1 MSRIVL
7 LDREIPQTV
16 RGGVVAIGNF
26 DGVHRGHQQLLE
38 TARRIAEQENIPW
51 GMMTLEPH
59 PRDVF
64 RPDEPLFRLTP
75 LPMKARLLSGL
86 GGDFVAVLPFSRTTA
101 ALEAEDFVRQYVVET
116 LGARHVVTGYDFH
129 FGHGR
134 KGNPDLMRRLGE
146 KHGFGVDIVDQV
158 TDDDGIAPFS
168 SSAIRNH
175 LRRGHVKRAAHELG
189 YWWMVEGEVVH
200 GDARGREIGFPTVN
214 IRLDPGCEPRE
225 GIYAMRVRPA
235 DGRMDDLPPMPHP
248 SGWFGAGYVGS
259 RPTFDGHSRFLEV
272 FLLDFSA
279 DLYGRRLVVD
289 FIAFIRGDEKFC
301 SVDELIDRMNADVAE
316 IRTILNKLID
326 DDPMTAFPLG
336 ALQHQGRL

>member
-7 LDREIPQTV
+7 LDREIPQAV

-26 DGVHRGHQQLLE
+26 DGVHRGHQQLLK
-38 TARRIAEQENIPW
+38 TARRIAERENLPW

-75 LPMKARLLSGL
+75 LAMKARLLSGL
-86 GGDFVAVLPFSRTTA
+86 GGNFVAVLPFSRETA
-101 ALEAEDFVRQYVVET
+101 ALEAEAFVRQHVVEA

-134 KGNPDLMRRLGE
+134 RGNPALMRHLGE
-146 KHGFGVDIVDQV
+146 KHGFGVSIVEQV

-168 SSAIRNH
+168 SSSIRNH
-175 LRRGHVKRAAHELG
+175 LRRGHVRRAAHELG
-189 YWWMVEGEVVH
+189 YWWMIEGEVVH
-200 GDARGREIGFPTVN
+200 GDARGRDIGFPTVN

-235 DGRMDDLPPMPHP
+235 EGMANDLPPMPHP
-248 SGWFGAGYVGS
+248 SGWFGAGYVGH
-259 RPTFDGHSRFLEV
+259 RPTFDGQSRFLEV
-272 FLLDFSA
+272 YLLDFSA
-279 DLYGRRLVVD
+279 DLYGQRLVVD
-289 FIAFIRGDEKFC
+289 FISFIRGDEKFC
-301 SVDELIDRMNADVAE
+301 SVDALIERMNADVSE
-316 IRTILNKLID
+316 IRSILEKLIT
-326 DDPMTAFPLG
+326 DDPMTVYPLG
-336 ALQHQGRL
+336 ALQHEGRL